1 MTKTSDIQYRKQN
14 RNDEKELQEFERFNE
29 TFEDPEIPEPSEEQL
44 KEFSLGKEIHPEWF
58 KPKKVTITIRIDVDV
73 LNKYKSMG
81 KGYQTRM
88 NADLRKAVG
97 LK

>member
-1 MTKTSDIQYRKQN
+1 MIKTTDLQDRKKN
-14 RNDEKELQEFERFNE
+14 KNDEKELQEFERFNE
-29 TFEDPEIPEPSEEQL
+29 TFEDPEIPELSEEQL
-44 KEFSLGKEIHPEWF
+44 KEFSLAKKIHPEWF

-88 NADLRKAVG
+88 NADLRKAAG